1 MGFLGRR
8 KGIARLFV
16 ALTAVA
22 ALGIGALL
30 PLRAGTPD
38 DKPPRELVLVV
49 RDMAF
54 YLDGE
59 GQENPTLRFK
69 PGEEIRLLLKNE
81 EPGVAHDFAV
91 REWDVAT
98 RRLQGLGSDTLT
110 FRVPNRAGRYG
121 YLCNPHASMM
131 RGIIEVE

>member
-1 MGFLGRR
+1 MR
-8 KGIARLFV
+8 FV
-16 ALTAVA
+16 RTVLAAVVLA
-22 ALGIGALL
+22 SGVGALVG
-30 PLRAGTPD
+30 AGAPD
-38 DKPPRELVLVV
+38 QKLPREVVLVA

-54 YLDGE
+54 YLDGG

-69 PGEEIRLLLKNE
+69 PGEEVRLLLKNE

-91 REWDVAT
+91 REWQVAT
-98 RRLQGLGSDTLT
+98 RRLQGRGSDILT
-110 FRVPNRAGRYG
+110 FRVPDRSGRYD